1 MSRFPLLVSGIDFN
15 KNTVIYNYLDDQC
28 VKGRK
33 AMAILYFSDVLR
45 KVGLDPAKVKLIR
58 HALTDKGFK
67 SCYDKNMVLEYTRQQ
82 KSGFSKNYDYWCV
95 FISGKG
101 TLAKLFAC
109 YKVGNSVP
117 DTPDVMPK
125 DFPHPEWFQ
134 GENAYFDLEHID
146 LLKDYEGR
154 LTIDWGNSARMW
166 HQKGTTGKPIVAIQ
180 ADEKK
185 VFSGFENLI
194 LTYDELKEIVENPTI
209 YEAWH
214 TALSSVNA
222 IYLIVDRETGKQYV
236 GSAYGK
242 DGLLGRWSCYV
253 NSLHGNNKLMKE
265 LICAYP
271 ERYHHFQFS
280 ILQILPKT
288 ATDDEVIQTES
299 LYKKKLLTIPFGMND
314 N

>member
-1 MSRFPLLVSGIDFN
+1 
-15 KNTVIYNYLDDQC
+15 
-28 VKGRK
+28 
-33 AMAILYFSDVLR
+33 MAIFYFSDVLR
-45 KVGLDPAKVKLIR
+45 KVGLDPSKVKLIR
-58 HALTDKGFK
+58 HALIDRGFRE
-67 SCYDKNMVLEYTRQQ
+67 CYKANVVYEYTCHQ
-82 KSGFSKNYDYWCV
+82 KSGFSKGYDYWV
-95 FISGKG
+95 TFISDQG
-101 TLAKLFAC
+101 TLCKLDSC
-109 YKVGNSVP
+109 YKVGAAVP
-117 DTPDVMPK
+117 DTPDMIPK
-125 DFPHPEWFQ
+125 GVPEIEARKFQ
-134 GENAYFDLEHID
+134 GKNAYFHLDPLD
-146 LLKDYEGR
+146 LLKEYEGR
-154 LTIDWGNSARMW
+154 LIIDWGKSARMW
-166 HQKGTTGKPIVAIQ
+166 HQKGTTEKPVVAIQ

-194 LTYDELKEIVENPTI
+194 LTYDELKEIVENPTV

-242 DGLLGRWSCYV
+242 DGLLGRWACYV
-253 NSLHGNNKLMKE
+253 DSLHGNNKLMKE

-271 ERYHHFQFS
+271 ERYHDFQFS

-288 ATDDEVIQTES
+288 VTDDEVIRTES

>member
-1 MSRFPLLVSGIDFN
+1 MSRFPFLVSGIDFN
-15 KNTVIYNYLDDQC
+15 KDTVIYNYLDDQC
-28 VKGRK
+28 VKGRN

-109 YKVGNSVP
+109 YRVGNSVP
-117 DTPDVMPK
+117 DTPDAMPK

-154 LTIDWGNSARMW
+154 LMIDWGNSARMW

>member
-1 MSRFPLLVSGIDFN
+1 MSRFPFLVSGIDFN

-28 VKGRK
+28 VKGRN

-109 YKVGNSVP
+109 YRVGNSVP
-117 DTPDVMPK
+117 DTPDAMPK

-222 IYLIVDRETGKQYV
+222 IYLIVDQETGKQYV

>member
-1 MSRFPLLVSGIDFN
+1 
-15 KNTVIYNYLDDQC
+15 
-28 VKGRK
+28 
-33 AMAILYFSDVLR
+33 MAILYFSDVLK

-82 KSGFSKNYDYWCV
+82 KSGFSKGYDYWCV
-95 FISGKG
+95 FIGGKG

-109 YKVGNSVP
+109 YKVGSSVP
-117 DTPDVMPK
+117 DTPDILPP

-134 GENAYFDLEHID
+134 GENAYFDLESID

-154 LTIDWGNSARMW
+154 LMIDWGKSTRMW
-166 HQKGTTGKPIVAIQ
+166 HQRGTTEKPIVAIQ

-194 LTYDELKEIVENPTI
+194 LTYDELKEIVENPTM

-222 IYLIVDRETGKQYV
+222 IYLIVDRETGQQYV
-236 GSAYGK
+236 GSAYGR

-253 NSLHGNNKLMKE
+253 ASLHGNNKLMKE

-299 LYKKKLLTIPFGMND
+299 LYKRKLLTIPFGMND

>member
-1 MSRFPLLVSGIDFN
+1 MLVSGIDFN

-117 DTPDVMPK
+117 DTSDVMPK

-134 GENAYFDLEHID
+134 GENAFFDLEHID

-154 LTIDWGNSARMW
+154 LMIDWGNSARMW
-166 HQKGTTGKPIVAIQ
+166 HQKGTTEKPIVAIH

-265 LICAYP
+265 LICDHP
-271 ERYHHFQFS
+271 ERYHYFQFS

>member
-1 MSRFPLLVSGIDFN
+1 MES
-15 KNTVIYNYLDDQC
+15 
-28 VKGRK
+28 
-33 AMAILYFSDVLR
+33 
-45 KVGLDPAKVKLIR
+45 AKVKLIR
-58 HALTDKGFK
+58 HALTDKGFR
-67 SCYDKNMVLEYTRQQ
+67 SCYDKNMVLEYTRHQ

-125 DFPHPEWFQ
+125 GFPHPEWFQ

-154 LTIDWGNSARMW
+154 LMIDWGNSARMW
-166 HQKGTTGKPIVAIQ
+166 HQKGTTEKPIVAIQ

-288 ATDDEVIQTES
+288 VTDDEVIQTES
-299 LYKKKLLTIPFGMND
+299 LYKKKLLTVPFGMND

>member
-1 MSRFPLLVSGIDFN
+1 
-15 KNTVIYNYLDDQC
+15 
-28 VKGRK
+28 
-33 AMAILYFSDVLR
+33 MAILYFSDVL
-45 KVGLDPAKVKLIR
+45 KKAGLDPAKVKLIR

-117 DTPDVMPK
+117 DTPDAMPK
-125 DFPHPEWFQ
+125 DFPHQEWFQ

-166 HQKGTTGKPIVAIQ
+166 HQKGTTEKPIVAIQ

-222 IYLIVDRETGKQYV
+222 IYLIVDQETGKQYV

-288 ATDDEVIQTES
+288 VTDDEVIQTES

>member
-1 MSRFPLLVSGIDFN
+1 
-15 KNTVIYNYLDDQC
+15 
-28 VKGRK
+28 
-33 AMAILYFSDVLR
+33 MAILYFSDVLR

-109 YKVGNSVP
+109 YRVGNSVP
-117 DTPDVMPK
+117 DTPDAMPK

-166 HQKGTTGKPIVAIQ
+166 HQKGTTEKPIVAIQ

-265 LICAYP
+265 LICDHP
-271 ERYHHFQFS
+271 ERYHYFQFS

>member
-1 MSRFPLLVSGIDFN
+1 
-15 KNTVIYNYLDDQC
+15 
-28 VKGRK
+28 
-33 AMAILYFSDVLR
+33 MAILYFSDVL
-45 KVGLDPAKVKLIR
+45 KKAGLDPAKVKLIR

-154 LTIDWGNSARMW
+154 LMIDWGNSARMW
-166 HQKGTTGKPIVAIQ
+166 HQKGTTEKPIVAIQ

-222 IYLIVDRETGKQYV
+222 IYLIVDQETGKQYV

-288 ATDDEVIQTES
+288 VTDDEVIQTES